1 MKKYIFQS
9 ERLGF
14 RTWSESDLEAIFQI
28 DSDPEIM
35 HFFEKP
41 FTLEES
47 QKRIQK
53 MNQTFQKEGFCYF
66 AVDFLASGELAG
78 TIGLGRKDFEASFTP
93 CIDIGW
99 RLAKKY
105 WNQGLASEGA
115 LACIGYARQ
124 LGLKEIYSYATTA
137 NQASLQVMRKI
148 GMKFIEEFEHPEL
161 LNQPRLQPF
170 SLFKISLDSSIGGD
184 LV

>member
-1 MKKYIFQS
+1 
-9 ERLGF
+9 
-14 RTWSESDLEAIFQI
+14 
-28 DSDPEIM
+28 
-35 HFFEKP
+35 
-41 FTLEES
+41 
-47 QKRIQK
+47 
-53 MNQTFQKEGFCYF
+53 
-66 AVDFLASGELAG
+66 SGELAG

-115 LACIGYARQ
+115 LACIGYASQ
-124 LGLKEIYSYATTA
+124 LGLEEIYSYATSA
-137 NQASLQVMRKI
+137 NHASLQVMRKI

-161 LNQPRLQPF
+161 LNHPRLQPF